1 MRLTSKTAILG
12 GVALMTLAA
21 CGPDFQQGGDRQRTG
36 QGAAIGA
43 GIGAVLGATRESGN
57 DRFRNAAIGAAIG
70 AAAGGLIG
78 NNLDAQAKELERD
91 FDNGQIDV
99 INTGNELIVRMPEAI
114 LFGFDSATVNGQL
127 RSDLFV
133 LADSL
138 NKYPGSI
145 VPVTGHT
152 DNVGTPA
159 YNQDLSERRATAVA
173 AVLRQ
178 GGVSGGRLRT
188 NGAGQWQPIADNGSA
203 AGRAANRRVD
213 ITITPTQ

>member
-1 MRLTSKTAILG
+1 MLDTRLQLALDGGGSKADG
-12 GVALMTLAA
+12 AL
-21 CGPDFQQGGDRQRTG
+21 
-36 QGAAIGA
+36 
-43 GIGAVLGATRESGN
+43 
-57 DRFRNAAIGAAIG
+57 IGAAVGAGVG
-70 AAAGGLIG
+70 AALGAD
-78 NNLDAQAKELERD
+78 LDRQARELSAQLSNDIE
-91 FDNGQIDV
+91 V
-99 INTGNELIVRMPEAI
+99 INTGDELIVRMPNDLVFA
-114 LFGFDSATVNGQL
+114 FDSAEVRPDL
-127 RSDLFV
+127 RSDLFT

>member
-1 MRLTSKTAILG
+1 ML
-12 GVALMTLAA
+12 
-21 CGPDFQQGGDRQRTG
+21 
-36 QGAAIGA
+36 
-43 GIGAVLGATRESGN
+43 
-57 DRFRNAAIGAAIG
+57 FRS
-70 AAAGGLIG
+70 
-78 NNLDAQAKELERD
+78 
-91 FDNGQIDV
+91 
-99 INTGNELIVRMPEAI
+99 MPEAI

-145 VPVTGHT
+145 VTVTGHT